1 MISKKT
7 DIVIN
12 VELDENKIPE
22 KMSWSAKDGGIT
34 DQQTKAFLFSSWDH
48 INKETMKIDLWTK
61 DMPVDEMNVFIH
73 QTLVSL
79 SQSFFKATN
88 NEKMTDTFKQFCDYF
103 SENLDLKKKLNNTF
117 FYMFSDF

>member
-34 DQQTKAFLFSSWDH
+34 DQQTKAFLFSSWDFLLSKKRLKH
-48 INKETMKIDLWTK
+48 I
-61 DMPVDEMNVFIH
+61 
-73 QTLVSL
+73 
-79 SQSFFKATN
+79 
-88 NEKMTDTFKQFCDYF
+88 
-103 SENLDLKKKLNNTF
+103 SE
-117 FYMFSDF
+117 